1 MKRMLSIQSW
11 LFGMCLTSLFIL
23 SSCEPTVVSPCQEE
37 TDNRILRFKEYCYD
51 TSGNVCLEQPAG
63 FATTEWM
70 IPVETNTDVQ
80 ALFHRLTGLQVHPA
94 EKYEY
99 SYHSGDDRYAVRIVG
114 TSQPANQK
122 YASLYLRIE
131 GCPEIETIHFVGTR
145 PTHSVFR

>member
-99 SYHSGDDRYAVRIVG
+99 SYHSEDYRYVCRLTGKAKSTHG
-114 TSQPANQK
+114 K
-122 YASLYLRIE
+122 YATLHLRIE
-131 GCPEIETIHFVGTR
+131 GCPEITAIHFLQAT
-145 PTHSVFR
+145 P